1 MPPAR
6 TKPKRKRQATKHTFK
21 RHTKRKA
28 TPRRI
33 IKSSPGSAP
42 NVHMFKR
49 SYDHPFTIGVADST
63 NGVLLN
69 SDSKYMIVKLH
80 TKFNKLPNYT
90 EFKALFSEYKITSV
104 DQRLVPYY
112 SGNQPYTYNADTS
125 ATEKFINGIPNF
137 EIFSLPVNSS
147 AQEHDLSTYSATQI
161 DDYINQSQRKARRMM
176 PNKSM
181 MFKTL
186 RPKVVG
192 YKGPLDKGAG
202 NSLMTMEA
210 PAWLNTDNS
219 AAGML
224 DQTDVTHYGIV
235 LLIRRVDGAGLTAS
249 SHAYESMGF
258 RMENTVYFKTR
269 KVQ

>member
-1 MPPAR
+1 MPPVK
-6 TKPKRKRQATKHTFK
+6 TKPKRQRSSDAPKFK
-21 RHTKRKA
+21 RRTKRKA

-33 IKSSPGSAP
+33 IKSSPGSSP

-49 SYDHPFTIGVADST
+49 SYDHPFTIGVADNT
-63 NGVLLN
+63 NGVFLN

-80 TKFNKLPNYT
+80 TKFNKLPNFE
-90 EFKALFSEYKITSV
+90 EFNALFSEYKITSV

-112 SGNQPYTYNADTS
+112 SGNQPYTYNSDTS

-147 AQEHDLSTYSATQI
+147 AQEHDLAALSATDI
-161 DDYINQSQRKARRMM
+161 GKYINQSQRKARRMM
-176 PNKSM
+176 PSKSM

-186 RPKVVG
+186 HPKVVG
-192 YKGPLDKGAG
+192 YKGPLDKAAG
-202 NSLMTMEA
+202 NSLMTMEP
-210 PAWLNTDNS
+210 PAWLNTDKD

-224 DQTDVTHYGIV
+224 DQTDVTHYGVV
-235 LLIRRVDGAGLTAS
+235 LLIRRVDGASLTAS

>member
-1 MPPAR
+1 MPPSR
-6 TKPKRKRQATKHTFK
+6 TKPKRKRTSNAGKFK

-49 SYDHPFTIGVADST
+49 SYDHPFTIGVADHT
-63 NGVLLN
+63 NGVFLN
-69 SDSKYMIVKLH
+69 TDNKYMIVKLH
-80 TKFNKLPNYT
+80 TKFNKLPNYD

-104 DQRLVPYY
+104 DQRLIPFY
-112 SGNQPYTYNADTS
+112 SQNQPYASTPTRP
-125 ATEKFINGIPNF
+125 EILGVPNF

-147 AQEHDLSTYSATQI
+147 AQEHDLSTYTATQI

-176 PNKSM
+176 PSKSM

-186 RPKVVG
+186 HPKVVG

-210 PAWLNTDNS
+210 PAWLNTDNA

-224 DQTDVTHYGIV
+224 DQTDVTHYGVV
-235 LLIRRVDGAGLTAS
+235 LLIRRVDGVALPATS
-249 SHAYESMGF
+249 SKWESMGF